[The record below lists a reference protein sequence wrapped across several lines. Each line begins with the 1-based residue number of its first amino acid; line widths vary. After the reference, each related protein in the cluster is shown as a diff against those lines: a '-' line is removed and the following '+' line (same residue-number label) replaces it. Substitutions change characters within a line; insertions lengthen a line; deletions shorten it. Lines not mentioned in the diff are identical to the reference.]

1 MYSTLPDVG
10 QAPIGHVMLTQFS
23 NTSINMLLSWLL
35 GLSLWAGWWN
45 LKSYQI
51 HDLITILNKE
61 VFLAN
66 LCRCLGFCFPRW
78 NGVLLRR
85 WCYHLVACIWIYA
98 TIMVVPTIC
107 GWYGQFG
114 YDMELGKCDY
124 IRINE
129 DSEKMHPRTLF
140 LGISFLLPLFL
151 IIMSYTIIWRKAKSR
166 CFLRQS
172 S

>member
-1 MYSTLPDVG
+1 
-10 QAPIGHVMLTQFS
+10 MLARPPLD
-23 NTSINMLLSWLL
+23 MLCSR
-35 GLSLWAGWWN
+35 SF
-45 LKSYQI
+45 QI
-51 HDLITILNKE
+51 HQQICCFHGSWVCSSEQVGKTLNLIGYMILSQYLTNRY
-61 VFLAN
+61 LAN
-66 LCRCLGFCFPRW
+66 LCRCLVFCFPRW
-78 NGVLLRR
+78 NDVLLRR
-85 WCYHLVACIWIYA
+85 WCYHLVVCIWIYA

-129 DSEKMHPRTLF
+129 DSAKMHPRTVF